1 MFSKAKEAENQHVQT
16 AQQARRMV
24 KSAPSIISTDMIVHG
39 SLVATGDIQVD
50 GRVEG
55 DIESGSLT
63 IGEKATIHGE
73 VTCEEVIIRGRVI
86 GSVRANRVHLAG
98 TSHVE
103 GDIFHQALAVET
115 GAFFEGN
122 CRHSD
127 NPMGEGGGERRKG
140 GVKNLRILA
149 EKVRDHPVR
158 RTARIASVHR
168 RSLRAAETPVV
179 EVVVRLKP
187 NPPSHVLQAGPT
199 GRDKTSHS
207 LLRKIFEALA
217 TVVAGAFL

>member
-1 MFSKAKEAENQHVQT
+1 MFSKAKETEGQSVQNS
-16 AQQARRMV
+16 QQARRMI
-24 KSAPSIISTDMIVHG
+24 KSAPSIISTDMVVQG

-63 IGEKATIHGE
+63 IGEKATVHGE

-86 GSVRANRVHLAG
+86 GCVRAARVHLAG

-127 NPMGEGGGERRKG
+127 NPMGESGSRRKKG
-140 GVKNLRILA
+140 GVKNLLA
-149 EKVRDHPVR
+149 DTDGDHR
-158 RTARIASVHR
+158 SQQAS
-168 RSLRAAETPVV
+168 
-179 EVVVRLKP
+179 
-187 NPPSHVLQAGPT
+187 
-199 GRDKTSHS
+199 GRGN
-207 LLRKIFEALA
+207 
-217 TVVAGAFL
+217 AGAPPPPARRGGGGRGRSPVEAQSALSRLTGGSNRKNQD

>member
-1 MFSKAKEAENQHVQT
+1 MFSKAKESDGQSGQSS
-16 AQQARRMV
+16 QQARRMV
-24 KSAPSIISTDMIVHG
+24 KSAPSIISTDMVVQG
-39 SLVATGDIQVD
+39 SLIATGDIQVD

-63 IGEKATIHGE
+63 IGEKATVHGE

-86 GSVRANRVHLAG
+86 GSVRAARVHLAG

-127 NPMGEGGGERRKG
+127 NPMGESGSRRKKG
-140 GVKNLRILA
+140 GVKNLLA
-149 EKVRDHPVR
+149 DSDGDHR
-158 RTARIASVHR
+158 SGQAS
-168 RSLRAAETPVV
+168 S
-179 EVVVRLKP
+179 
-187 NPPSHVLQAGPT
+187 G
-199 GRDKTSHS
+199 GRGN
-207 LLRKIFEALA
+207 
-217 TVVAGAFL
+217 AGAPPPPARRGGGRGRPVEAQSALSRLTGGSNRKNQD

>member
-1 MFSKAKEAENQHVQT
+1 MFSKAKETEGQSVQNS
-16 AQQARRMV
+16 QQARRMI
-24 KSAPSIISTDMIVHG
+24 KSAPSIISTDMVVQG
-39 SLVATGDIQVD
+39 SLIATGDIQVD

-63 IGEKATIHGE
+63 IGEKATVHGE

-86 GSVRANRVHLAG
+86 GSVRASRVHLAG

-127 NPMGEGGGERRKG
+127 NPMGESGSRRKKG
-140 GVKNLRILA
+140 GVKNLLA
-149 EKVRDHPVR
+149 DGDGDHR
-158 RTARIASVHR
+158 SGQAS
-168 RSLRAAETPVV
+168 S
-179 EVVVRLKP
+179 
-187 NPPSHVLQAGPT
+187 G
-199 GRDKTSHS
+199 GRGN
-207 LLRKIFEALA
+207 
-217 TVVAGAFL
+217 AGAPPPPARRGGGGRGRSPVEAQSALSRLTGGSNRKNQD

>member
-1 MFSKAKEAENQHVQT
+1 MFSKAKETENQHVQT

-63 IGEKATIHGE
+63 IGEKATVHGE

-127 NPMGEGGGERRKG
+127 NPMGEGGGARRKG
-140 GVKNLRILA
+140 GVKNLMA
-149 EKVRDHPVR
+149 GSGGAGTP
-158 RTARIASVHR
+158 ASGAQNGKDSFGTPPKPEGR
-168 RSLRAAETPVV
+168 RSPGGRGRGPV
-179 EVVVRLKP
+179 EAQSALSRL
-187 NPPSHVLQAGPT
+187 T
-199 GRDKTSHS
+199 GGSN
-207 LLRKIFEALA
+207 RK
-217 TVVAGAFL
+217 GQD

>member
-1 MFSKAKEAENQHVQT
+1 MFSKAKEAEGQNGQSS
-16 AQQARRMV
+16 QQSRRMI
-24 KSAPSIISTDMIVHG
+24 KSAPSIISTDMVVHG

-63 IGEKATIHGE
+63 IGEKATVHGE
-73 VTCEEVIIRGRVI
+73 VTCEEVVIRGRVI
-86 GSVRANRVHLAG
+86 GSVRASRVHLAG

-127 NPMGEGGGERRKG
+127 NPMGESGNQRKKG
-140 GVKNLRILA
+140 GVKNLLA
-149 EKVRDHPVR
+149 DDDGDHKSTQASSGR
-158 RTARIASVHR
+158 R
-168 RSLRAAETPVV
+168 
-179 EVVVRLKP
+179 
-187 NPPSHVLQAGPT
+187 G
-199 GRDKTSHS
+199 D
-207 LLRKIFEALA
+207 
-217 TVVAGAFL
+217 AGAPPKPQTRRGGRGRSPVEAQSALSRLTGGSNRKNHD

>member
-127 NPMGEGGGERRKG
+127 NPMGEGGGARRKG
-140 GVKNLRILA
+140 GIKNLLA
-149 EKVRDHPVR
+149 DSGGEGARSPGAPNGKDSFGTPPKPQGRRNPGGRGRGPVE
-158 RTARIASVHR
+158 AQSALS
-168 RSLRAAETPVV
+168 
-179 EVVVRLKP
+179 RL
-187 NPPSHVLQAGPT
+187 T
-199 GRDKTSHS
+199 GGSN
-207 LLRKIFEALA
+207 RK
-217 TVVAGAFL
+217 GQD

>member
-1 MFSKAKEAENQHVQT
+1 MFSKAKETEGQNGQSS
-16 AQQARRMV
+16 QQARRMI
-24 KSAPSIISTDMIVHG
+24 KSAPSIISTDMVVQG

-63 IGEKATIHGE
+63 IGEKATVHGE
-73 VTCEEVIIRGRVI
+73 ISCEEVIIRGRVI
-86 GSVRANRVHLAG
+86 GSVRASRVHLAG

-127 NPMGEGGGERRKG
+127 NPMGESSSRRKKG
-140 GVKNLRILA
+140 GVKNLLGDGDADMPSQVASGSRGSDAISPKQA
-149 EKVRDHPVR
+149 RRGAARGRNPVE
-158 RTARIASVHR
+158 AQSALS
-168 RSLRAAETPVV
+168 
-179 EVVVRLKP
+179 RL
-187 NPPSHVLQAGPT
+187 T
-199 GRDKTSHS
+199 GGSS
-207 LLRKIFEALA
+207 RKNQD
-217 TVVAGAFL
+217 

>member
-1 MFSKAKEAENQHVQT
+1 MFSKAKETEGQSVQSS
-16 AQQARRMV
+16 QQARRMI
-24 KSAPSIISTDMIVHG
+24 KSAPSIISTDMVVQG

-63 IGEKATIHGE
+63 IGEKATVHGE
-73 VTCEEVIIRGRVI
+73 ISCEEVIIRGRVI
-86 GSVRANRVHLAG
+86 GSVRASRVHLAG

-127 NPMGEGGGERRKG
+127 NPMGESGSRRKKG
-140 GVKNLRILA
+140 GVKNLLGDGDADMPSQVASGGRGSETTLP
-149 EKVRDHPVR
+149 KQTRRGGSRGRSPVE
-158 RTARIASVHR
+158 AQSALS
-168 RSLRAAETPVV
+168 
-179 EVVVRLKP
+179 RL
-187 NPPSHVLQAGPT
+187 T
-199 GRDKTSHS
+199 GGSS
-207 LLRKIFEALA
+207 RKNQD
-217 TVVAGAFL
+217 

>member
-1 MFSKAKEAENQHVQT
+1 MFSKAKETEGQSVQNS
-16 AQQARRMV
+16 QQARRMI
-24 KSAPSIISTDMIVHG
+24 KSAPSIISTDMVVQG

-63 IGEKATIHGE
+63 IGEKATVHGE

-86 GSVRANRVHLAG
+86 GSVRAARVHLAG

-127 NPMGEGGGERRKG
+127 NPMGESGSKRKKG
-140 GVKNLRILA
+140 GVKNLLA
-149 EKVRDHPVR
+149 DSDGDHRSQQASSGGRGNAGAPPPPVR
-158 RTARIASVHR
+158 RGGRG
-168 RSLRAAETPVV
+168 RSPV
-179 EVVVRLKP
+179 EAQSALSRL
-187 NPPSHVLQAGPT
+187 T
-199 GRDKTSHS
+199 GGSN
-207 LLRKIFEALA
+207 RKNQD
-217 TVVAGAFL
+217 